1 MSKLTPEL
9 IESYRFAKKQ
19 LADYKKLE
27 AELRIDLLSAAFPDS
42 NVGTYAIETG
52 LLSINGSFKN
62 TFTLDKNIEE
72 VMDSLSDAERA
83 CIGFKPSLKL
93 AVYNELEPELKE
105 ELDKWLTV
113 KPAMPTVKIEE
124 L

>member
-27 AELRIDLLSAAFPDS
+27 SELRIELLSAAFPDG
-42 NVGTYAIETG
+42 NVGTHTVETG
-52 LLSINGSFKN
+52 LLSIKGSFKN

-72 VMDSLSDAERA
+72 VMDSLSDAEKA